1 MAEKKADKLYEQVF
15 QALRGYIL
23 ENGLQPGDQL
33 PTEQVL
39 CEKLGASRTVIRE
52 AIKAMDLMGMTRSV
66 AGRGTELRPFNLHFL
81 LQSVLFSCA
90 EDNDVVMGEMLNIRK
105 HLELGFMGDAYE
117 AMGEEDIR
125 EVRRAFEG
133 MAEHVTSPFQV
144 FHPIDCAFHMAIFR
158 PLNNRTLLS
167 ELDAIWKVDA
177 MFRSEDRSAFGQS
190 DVHTHENIVVA
201 LEGHNKEAFEAAM
214 RLHYSGVSFAVKLKT
229 VTLSGLP
236 KDIS

>member
-39 CEKLGASRTVIRE
+39 CEKLGASRNVIRE

-133 MAEHVTSPFQV
+133 MAEHVTSPFRC
-144 FHPIDCAFHMAIFR
+144 F
-158 PLNNRTLLS
+158 
-167 ELDAIWKVDA
+167 
-177 MFRSEDRSAFGQS
+177 
-190 DVHTHENIVVA
+190 
-201 LEGHNKEAFEAAM
+201 
-214 RLHYSGVSFAVKLKT
+214 
-229 VTLSGLP
+229 TLSTVRFTWRSFGR
-236 KDIS
+236 